1 MQFVN
6 IILAVVVVAAGSG
19 LAAPLGYD
27 FSNSQSEPRRLDD
40 ITVGPIS
47 NTYRVVFFLLL
58 SATIFGLLK

>member
-27 FSNSQSEPRRLDD
+27 FSNSKSEPRRLDD

-47 NTYRVVFFLLL
+47 NTIELFSSFYSPSPS
-58 SATIFGLLK
+58 SAC